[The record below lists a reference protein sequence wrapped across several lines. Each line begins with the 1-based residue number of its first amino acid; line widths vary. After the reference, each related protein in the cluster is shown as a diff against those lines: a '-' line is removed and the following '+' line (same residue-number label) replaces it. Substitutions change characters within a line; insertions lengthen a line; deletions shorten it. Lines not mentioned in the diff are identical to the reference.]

1 MKKIAYTLIATLSLL
16 CACTSSASEET
27 PSTVEQ
33 TAPDTSVSNNTAP
46 TSPGPEKV
54 VEKEDEMVTVSR
66 STGLGDTLTYYAVN
80 HGDNAGDATF
90 GNFMNG
96 FLLPM
101 FVGERAVEV
110 RLAFE
115 STTNPRRTEEEA
127 FRMIKD
133 YVPVDAK
140 KTGNFKGDGVK
151 GEEYESDTLAKALK
165 DMYKAESSV
174 SDEKETPGTFHIYV
188 KFDAEG
194 VYSAVA
200 RVGKW
205 KE

>member
-1 MKKIAYTLIATLSLL
+1 MKKFAYSLIAALSLL
-16 CACTSSASEET
+16 CACTSSSSEET
-27 PSTVEQ
+27 PSTS
-33 TAPDTSVSNNTAP
+33 APDTSVDNNGTTP
-46 TSPGPEKV
+46 SPEPKQAEK
-54 VEKEDEMVTVSR
+54 KDDEMVTVSR

-90 GNFMNG
+90 GSFMNG

>member
-1 MKKIAYTLIATLSLL
+1 MKKSVCSLIAVLALL
-16 CACTSSASEET
+16 YGCTSVPEET
-27 PSTVEQ
+27 PSTTKEAVLTGVSE
-33 TAPDTSVSNNTAP
+33 TA
-46 TSPGPEKV
+46 SPEPEKV
-54 VEKEDEMVTVSR
+54 EEEKVEMKTVSR

-90 GNFMNG
+90 GSFMNG

-101 FVGERAVEV
+101 FVDERAVEV

-140 KTGNFKGDGVK
+140 KTGDFKGDGIK
-151 GEEYESDTLAKALK
+151 GEEYESDTLAKALEA
-165 DMYKAESSV
+165 MYKAESSV
-174 SDEKETPGTFHIYV
+174 SDEKETPGTFHVYV
-188 KFDAEG
+188 KFDSQG

>member
-1 MKKIAYTLIATLSLL
+1 MKKFAYSLIAALSLL
-16 CACTSSASEET
+16 CACTSSSSEET

-33 TAPDTSVSNNTAP
+33 NAPDTSVDNNET
-46 TSPGPEKV
+46 TSSPEPEQA
-54 VEKEDEMVTVSR
+54 EKKDDEMVTVSR

-90 GNFMNG
+90 GSFMNG

-101 FVGERAVEV
+101 FVDERAVEV

-133 YVPVDAK
+133 YIPVDAK
-140 KTGNFKGDGVK
+140 KIGDFEGGGIK
-151 GEEYESDTLAKALK
+151 GEEYESATLANALA
-165 DMYKAESSV
+165 DMYKTESSITE
-174 SDEKETPGTFHIYV
+174 EKETPGTFHIYV

-205 KE
+205 K